1 MKRILLFI
9 TLALTSLM
17 FFSCLKSQ
25 EDVFDEPSA
34 VRLQKLIRAYKD
46 TLAASKN
53 GWIMQYYP
61 IPSKDYGGFDY
72 WLKFDNDQNVSVY
85 TNLTFSDGTVKT
97 SLYDIIPE
105 RGPVL
110 TFNTYNDILHFFTT
124 PSSEYYQ
131 GYQSDYEFVIES
143 YEDGIFTLVGKIYGN
158 KMYLIRLGDSK
169 TPAEYLDNVANN
181 SYRLIK
187 GDFNCTTEEGTAMY
201 FQSSAKVNFRYL
213 DGEDTVVVTR
223 PFALTD
229 DGIDLNTPV
238 EFNGHSMRRFK
249 IDYSDGSYVCTD
261 KGQEDM
267 RFEYD
272 HPDTYVK
279 YDDLIGDYY
288 CVCGM
293 LMFDIDGQPVEH
305 LDSIRC
311 SFRQAED
318 KRYLIASGL
327 VQVPKESSTGSTPEY
342 VEADIKI
349 KYDPFFGTFG
359 MISQLIDEKSKLCM
373 LGYQRTWG
381 FGESFYITYISDG
394 KGHYAGYSPYSTAA
408 RFGMFYATDLN
419 FNSATKIK
427 QARNCWRCLDNSG
440 SFTIVRWTKI

>member
-1 MKRILLFI
+1 
-9 TLALTSLM
+9 
-17 FFSCLKSQ
+17 
-25 EDVFDEPSA
+25 
-34 VRLQKLIRAYKD
+34 
-46 TLAASKN
+46 
-53 GWIMQYYP
+53 
-61 IPSKDYGGFDY
+61 
-72 WLKFDNDQNVSVY
+72 
-85 TNLTFSDGTVKT
+85 
-97 SLYDIIPE
+97 
-105 RGPVL
+105 
-110 TFNTYNDILHFFTT
+110 
-124 PSSEYYQ
+124 
-131 GYQSDYEFVIES
+131 
-143 YEDGIFTLVGKIYGN
+143 
-158 KMYLIRLGDSK
+158 MYLIRLGDSK

-279 YDDLIGDYY
+279 YDDLLGDYY
-288 CVCGM
+288 CVCGILM
-293 LMFDIDGQPVEH
+293 LSIDGQPEER

-311 SFRQAED
+311 TFRQAED
-318 KRYLIASGL
+318 KRYIIASGL
-327 VQVPKESSTGSTPEY
+327 VQAPKESSTGSTTEY
-342 VEADIKI
+342 VDADIKI
-349 KYDPFFGTFG
+349 KYDPFLGTFG

-373 LGYQRTWG
+373 LGYQQASWG